1 MGDSRRDL
9 GNTTR
14 TFNRARMVV
23 MSSVSG
29 AGGPSVAT
37 KTRTSPIGLVVSSPD
52 PPAIRDAIGALAH
65 RTARVIPGR
74 DEVRPAPSD
83 AATATE
89 PPKRR
94 PRRVVPR
101 VSAPITAAD
110 ACAAIAPTEHDAIAG
125 YLARTGIDVPFAH
138 VSCVLMTRERRLETY
153 DGRVNEQKKPM
164 LFRTR
169 RPRDRGKSWILEGP
183 RWTL

>member
-65 RTARVIPGR
+65 RTARDIPGR
-74 DEVRPAPSD
+74 DEARPAPSD

-94 PRRVVPR
+94 PRLVRDASDTNAPAVPKP
-101 VSAPITAAD
+101 S
-110 ACAAIAPTEHDAIAG
+110 APTEDDAIAG
-125 YLARTGIDVPFAH
+125 VT
-138 VSCVLMTRERRLETY
+138 
-153 DGRVNEQKKPM
+153 
-164 LFRTR
+164 
-169 RPRDRGKSWILEGP
+169 
-183 RWTL
+183 